1 MFSMA
6 HKQPFLTYKFNK
18 YLQQKTKT
26 FTTKYQHKNSNTTQK
41 KQQEVTQLQIK

>member
-18 YLQQKTKT
+18 YLQQKTKKQKHLQQNIST
-26 FTTKYQHKNSNTTQK
+26 RIATPPKKNNK
-41 KQQEVTQLQIK
+41 K